1 VPLTVGQLGGGGGR
15 FDGTIAGVRVS
26 AGARSAEWI
35 RTMYE
40 TLRDPTGFCR
50 QIE

>member
-15 FDGTIAGVRVS
+15 FDGTIASVRVS